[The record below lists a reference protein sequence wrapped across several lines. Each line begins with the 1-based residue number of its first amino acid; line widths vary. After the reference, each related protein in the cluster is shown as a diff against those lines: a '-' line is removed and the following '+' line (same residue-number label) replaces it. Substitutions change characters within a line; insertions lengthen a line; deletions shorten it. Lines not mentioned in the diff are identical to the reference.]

1 MSRVSEGILKLK
13 LFGMLDEYF
22 EMSDQI
28 CGDVKESLGV
38 FKAQQLQLSHGKQK
52 QMVQIYQKSSKFLE
66 ISPESVQK
74 PLSTSFSE
82 KTHSFKGS
90 LNKSSQIWSKT

>member
-1 MSRVSEGILKLK
+1 MSQVSEGSLKVQ

-38 FKAQQLQLSHGKQK
+38 FKAQQLQLSQGKQK
-52 QMVQIYQKSSKFLE
+52 QMVQINQQKL
-66 ISPESVQK
+66 
-74 PLSTSFSE
+74 
-82 KTHSFKGS
+82 
-90 LNKSSQIWSKT
+90 

>member
-1 MSRVSEGILKLK
+1 MV
-13 LFGMLDEYF
+13 DEYF

-28 CGDVKESLGV
+28 YGEVMESLRV
-38 FKAQQLQLSHGKQK
+38 FKAQLQLSQGQQK
-52 QMVQIYQKSSKFLE
+52 QTVQINQKSSTFLK

-82 KTHSFKGS
+82 KNSII
-90 LNKSSQIWSKT
+90 KSQFEQVISDLE